1 MYGVCKKCK
10 SFPPGN
16 APVLSI
22 PSSDLLFPHLC
33 CQLVLPEHLQG
44 KEGGWTPGKT
54 QIQLLPLPSK
64 ENAEVQFTAGSFC
77 RVFNALVNPQQYLHC
92 KEEVQRFGFVEN

>member
-10 SFPPGN
+10 GFPPGN

-44 KEGGWTPGKT
+44 KEGGWIPGKT